1 MSIMGANTQV
11 LQNIQKIQSKALRII
26 SFKNPW
32 EPSEQIYKKS
42 KIFKIKDV

>member
-1 MSIMGANTQV
+1 MGANTQV
-11 LQNIQKIQSKALRII
+11 LQNIEKIQSKAL